1 MAVQRLNLEEIE
13 ETIGGSKGQTSP
25 VAPPSR
31 TAHDV
36 LLSMFT
42 AISAVLAVRLFLFLS
57 LIGTF
62 VLAIIAI
69 YDKTTASLWVV
80 IAYAFL
86 TTGPLAFLEWRGKK
100 NGG

>member
-1 MAVQRLNLEEIE
+1 MAVQRLNMEEIPDSR
-13 ETIGGSKGQTSP
+13 GGAGVTSSS
-25 VAPPSR
+25 APPNK

-36 LLSMFT
+36 LLAMFT

-69 YDKTTASLWVV
+69 YDKSTASLWVV

-100 NGG
+100 GGG